1 MSSVTAYA
9 LKENHPLLVE
19 VTGDGNNRYFKLT
32 VKQYREKIKKYCAW
46 FETTTVSKTYD
57 DWSETVRLGNG
68 IEFNVYLY

>member
-9 LKENHPLLVE
+9 LQENHPLLVE
-19 VTGDGNNRYFKLT
+19 VTGDGEKRCFKLT
-32 VKQYREKIKKYCAW
+32 VKQYRNKIKKYCAY
-46 FETTTVSKTYD
+46 FGTTTVSKVYD